1 MGTITIKKYQN
12 KNEKLP
18 KCYKKWYGK
27 VLHRGTMGT
36 DELANH
42 IMKHGS
48 VYTDDV
54 VLGVTRKLMHCIA
67 EQLAEGYKVKL
78 DGIGTLYLGA
88 TSTGTDTAEDFD
100 IVKNITRIGV
110 KFLADQSKNSLYT
123 ARVMRQSNKLTTK
136 VGIEDGSAENNENS
150 GSLTPSTSPEGEGE
164 DNQGSGTGSVTPT
177 NGGDNGGD
185 NSGGGKED

>member
-12 KNEKLP
+12 TNEKLT
-18 KCYKKWYGK
+18 KCYGKWYGK

-88 TSTGTDTAEDFD
+88 SSTGADSSEDFD
-100 IVKNITRIGV
+100 ISKNITRIGV
-110 KFLADQSKNSLYT
+110 KFLADQSKNSIYT
-123 ARVMRQSNKLTTK
+123 ARVVSRADIWSTEAEAVVATTRRTQGQWKRSRKRAYPHPLPKGGELFNSEKTINLIRESNYY
-136 VGIEDGSAENNENS
+136 N
-150 GSLTPSTSPEGEGE
+150 
-164 DNQGSGTGSVTPT
+164 
-177 NGGDNGGD
+177 
-185 NSGGGKED
+185 

>member
-1 MGTITIKKYQN
+1 MGTITIKRYQN
-12 KNEKLP
+12 TNEKLP

-27 VLHRGTMGT
+27 VVHRGTMST

-88 TSTGTDTAEDFD
+88 SSTGVDYPEDFD
-100 IVKNITRIGV
+100 ISRNITRIGV
-110 KFLADQSKNSLYT
+110 KFLADQSHDSIFTAKMMKQNTSLT
-123 ARVMRQSNKLTTK
+123 SKIGNTK
-136 VGIEDGSAENNENS
+136 VSFGEQEESDNYDDTPGGAIEDQ
-150 GSLTPSTSPEGEGE
+150 P
-164 DNQGSGTGSVTPT
+164 
-177 NGGDNGGD
+177 
-185 NSGGGKED
+185 

>member
-12 KNEKLP
+12 TNEKLP

-27 VLHRGTMGT
+27 VVHRGTMST

-88 TSTGTDTAEDFD
+88 SSTGVDYPEDFD
-100 IVKNITRIGV
+100 ISRNITRIGV
-110 KFLADQSKNSLYT
+110 KFLADQSHDSIFT
-123 ARVMRQSNKLTTK
+123 AKMMKQNTSLTTK
-136 VGIEDGSAENNENS
+136 VGNTKVSFGEQEGCESGDNETPGGGAIEDE
-150 GSLTPSTSPEGEGE
+150 L
-164 DNQGSGTGSVTPT
+164 
-177 NGGDNGGD
+177 
-185 NSGGGKED
+185 

>member
-1 MGTITIKKYQN
+1 MGTITIKRYQN
-12 KNEKLP
+12 INEKLP

-27 VLHRGTMGT
+27 VVHRGTMST

-78 DGIGTLYLGA
+78 DGIGTLYLAA
-88 TSTGTDTAEDFD
+88 TSVGVDYPDEFD
-100 IVKNITRIGV
+100 NERHIKRIGV
-110 KFLADQSKNSLYT
+110 KFLADQSHDSIFT
-123 ARVMRQSNKLTTK
+123 AKMMKQNTSLTTK
-136 VGIEDGSAENNENS
+136 IGNTKVSFGEQEESDNYDDTPGGAIEDQ
-150 GSLTPSTSPEGEGE
+150 P
-164 DNQGSGTGSVTPT
+164 
-177 NGGDNGGD
+177 
-185 NSGGGKED
+185 

>member
-12 KNEKLP
+12 TNEKLP

-27 VLHRGTMGT
+27 VVHRGTMST

-88 TSTGTDTAEDFD
+88 SSTGVDESEDFD
-100 IVKNITRIGV
+100 ISRNITRIGV
-110 KFLADQSKNSLYT
+110 KFLADQSHDSIFT
-123 ARVMRQSNKLTTK
+123 AKMMKQNTSLTTK
-136 VGIEDGSAENNENS
+136 VGNTKVSFGEQEESDNYDDTPGGAIEDQ
-150 GSLTPSTSPEGEGE
+150 P
-164 DNQGSGTGSVTPT
+164 
-177 NGGDNGGD
+177 
-185 NSGGGKED
+185 

>member
-1 MGTITIKKYQN
+1 MGTITIKRYQN

-27 VLHRGTMGT
+27 VVHRGTMST

-67 EQLAEGYKVKL
+67 ELLAEGYKVKL

-88 TSTGTDTAEDFD
+88 SSTGVDEPEDFD
-100 IVKNITRIGV
+100 VSRCITRIGV
-110 KFLADQSKNSLYT
+110 KFLADQSKNSIYT
-123 ARVMRQSNKLTTK
+123 ARVMRQSSTLTTK
-136 VGIEDGSAENNENS
+136 IGNTKVSFGGQEGIDNYDDTPGGAIEDQ
-150 GSLTPSTSPEGEGE
+150 P
-164 DNQGSGTGSVTPT
+164 
-177 NGGDNGGD
+177 
-185 NSGGGKED
+185 

>member
-1 MGTITIKKYQN
+1 MGTITIKRYQN
-12 KNEKLP
+12 TNEKLP

-27 VLHRGTMGT
+27 VVHRGTMGT

-88 TSTGTDTAEDFD
+88 SSTGVDYPEDFD
-100 IVKNITRIGV
+100 ISSNITRIGV
-110 KFLADQSKNSLYT
+110 KFLADQSHDSIFT
-123 ARVMRQSNKLTTK
+123 AKMMKQNTSLTTK
-136 VGIEDGSAENNENS
+136 IGNTKVSFGEQEESDNYDDTPGGAIEDQ
-150 GSLTPSTSPEGEGE
+150 P
-164 DNQGSGTGSVTPT
+164 
-177 NGGDNGGD
+177 
-185 NSGGGKED
+185 

>member
-1 MGTITIKKYQN
+1 MGTITIKRYQN

-27 VLHRGTMGT
+27 VVHRGTMST
-36 DELANH
+36 DDLANH

-88 TSTGTDTAEDFD
+88 SSTGVDEFEDFD
-100 IVKNITRIGV
+100 ISRNITRIGV
-110 KFLADQSKNSLYT
+110 KFLADQSHDSIFT
-123 ARVMRQSNKLTTK
+123 AKMMKQNTSLTTK
-136 VGIEDGSAENNENS
+136 IGNTKVSFGGGGIGDDNDTPDGAIEDQ
-150 GSLTPSTSPEGEGE
+150 P
-164 DNQGSGTGSVTPT
+164 
-177 NGGDNGGD
+177 
-185 NSGGGKED
+185 

>member
-1 MGTITIKKYQN
+1 MGTITIKRYQN
-12 KNEKLP
+12 TNEKLP

-27 VLHRGTMGT
+27 VVHRGTIGT

-88 TSTGTDTAEDFD
+88 SSTGVDSPEDFD
-100 IVKNITRIGV
+100 ISRCITRIGV
-110 KFLADQSKNSLYT
+110 KFLADQSKNSIFT
-123 ARVMRQSNKLTTK
+123 AKMMKQNTSLTTK
-136 VGIEDGSAENNENS
+136 IGNTKVSFGEQEGSGSDGDDTPGGAIEDQ
-150 GSLTPSTSPEGEGE
+150 L
-164 DNQGSGTGSVTPT
+164 
-177 NGGDNGGD
+177 
-185 NSGGGKED
+185 

>member
-1 MGTITIKKYQN
+1 MGTITIKRSQN
-12 KNEKLP
+12 INEKMP

-27 VLHRGTMGT
+27 VVHRGTMST
-36 DELANH
+36 DDLANH

-88 TSTGTDTAEDFD
+88 SSTGVDSPEEFD
-100 IVKNITRIGV
+100 ISRNITRIGV
-110 KFLADQSKNSLYT
+110 KFLADQSKNSIYT
-123 ARVMRQSNKLTTK
+123 AKVMRQSNTFTTK
-136 VGIEDGSAENNENS
+136 FGLEGGCESSGNVG
-150 GSLTPSTSPEGEGE
+150 
-164 DNQGSGTGSVTPT
+164 
-177 NGGDNGGD
+177 GGDDTTGGAM
-185 NSGGGKED
+185 EDEL

>member
-12 KNEKLP
+12 TNEKLT
-18 KCYKKWYGK
+18 KCYGKWYGK

-67 EQLAEGYKVKL
+67 ELLTEGYKVKL
-78 DGIGTLYLGA
+78 DGIGTLYLAA
-88 TSTGTDTAEDFD
+88 TSTGSDTYEDFE
-100 IVKNITRIGV
+100 ISKNITRIGV
-110 KFLADQSKNSLYT
+110 KFTADQSDDSLYT
-123 ARVMRQSNKLTTK
+123 ARMMRKNTNLTTK
-136 VGIEDGSAENNENS
+136 IGNSKVTFGEQEGS
-150 GSLTPSTSPEGEGE
+150 GSGGNETP
-164 DNQGSGTGSVTPT
+164 
-177 NGGDNGGD
+177 
-185 NSGGGKED
+185 GGGAIEEEP

>member
-1 MGTITIKKYQN
+1 MGTITIKRYQN
-12 KNEKLP
+12 TNEKLP

-27 VLHRGTMGT
+27 VVHRGTMST

-78 DGIGTLYLGA
+78 DGIGTLYLAA
-88 TSTGTDTAEDFD
+88 TSVGVDHPDEFD
-100 IVKNITRIGV
+100 NERHITRIGV
-110 KFLADQSKNSLYT
+110 KFLADQSHDSIFT
-123 ARVMRQSNKLTTK
+123 AKMMKQNTSLTTK
-136 VGIEDGSAENNENS
+136 IGLEGGCVFGGGGSESGDNETPGGGAIEDE
-150 GSLTPSTSPEGEGE
+150 L
-164 DNQGSGTGSVTPT
+164 
-177 NGGDNGGD
+177 
-185 NSGGGKED
+185 

>member
-12 KNEKLP
+12 TNEKLT

-88 TSTGTDTAEDFD
+88 SSTGVDYPEDFD
-100 IVKNITRIGV
+100 ISRNITRIGV
-110 KFLADQSKNSLYT
+110 KFLADQSHDSIFT
-123 ARVMRQSNKLTTK
+123 AKMMKQNTSLTTK
-136 VGIEDGSAENNENS
+136 IGNTKVSFGEQWGSESGDDETPGGAIEDQ
-150 GSLTPSTSPEGEGE
+150 P
-164 DNQGSGTGSVTPT
+164 
-177 NGGDNGGD
+177 
-185 NSGGGKED
+185 

>member
-1 MGTITIKKYQN
+1 MS
-12 KNEKLP
+12 
-18 KCYKKWYGK
+18 
-27 VLHRGTMGT
+27 T

-88 TSTGTDTAEDFD
+88 SSTGVDSPEEFD
-100 IVKNITRIGV
+100 ISRCITRIGV
-110 KFLADQSKNSLYT
+110 KFLADQSKNSIFT
-123 ARVMRQSNKLTTK
+123 AKMMKQNTSLTTK
-136 VGIEDGSAENNENS
+136 IGNTKVSFGEQEESDNYDDTPGGAIEDQ
-150 GSLTPSTSPEGEGE
+150 P
-164 DNQGSGTGSVTPT
+164 
-177 NGGDNGGD
+177 
-185 NSGGGKED
+185 

>member
-12 KNEKLP
+12 TNEKLT
-18 KCYKKWYGK
+18 KCYGKWYGK

-78 DGIGTLYLGA
+78 DGIGTLYLAA
-88 TSTGTDTAEDFD
+88 TSTGSDTYEDFD
-100 IVKNITRIGV
+100 ISKNITRIGV
-110 KFLADQSKNSLYT
+110 KFTADQSNDSLYT
-123 ARVMRQSNKLTTK
+123 ARMMRKNTNLTTK
-136 VGIEDGSAENNENS
+136 IGNSKVSFAEQEGS
-150 GSLTPSTSPEGEGE
+150 GSNETP
-164 DNQGSGTGSVTPT
+164 
-177 NGGDNGGD
+177 
-185 NSGGGKED
+185 GGGAIEEEP